1 MAELARLKTKRSS
14 VYGKVTKILKATDK
28 LLSDDIRDSNKLE
41 LKAKLQV
48 LQEAIREHPS
58 AQEALLD
65 AMVVAGVP
73 EEDIDREIEN
83 NATIEVSYDDYVGK
97 LNQSLDQCAT
107 FYKYELQLGKSTSVD
122 GALHSNLR

>member
-14 VYGKVTKILKATDK
+14 IRGKVTKILKATDK
-28 LLSDDIRDSNKLE
+28 LLSDDIRDFNKLE

-48 LQEAIREHPS
+48 LQEAIREHQS
-58 AQEALLD
+58 AHEALLD
-65 AMVVAGVP
+65 AMVVADAP

-97 LNQSLDQCAT
+97 LNLGSVC
-107 FYKYELQLGKSTSVD
+107 YILQVRASARKSTSVD